1 MICELCGETFEGQG
15 FRVEIDPHDE
25 NFERVVDYKKCKG
38 CGSGM
43 IIYHPYFPVQP
54 HQEQEAPPF
63 PK

>member
-15 FRVEIDPHDE
+15 CRVEIDPHDE

-54 HQEQEAPPF
+54 HQEQEAPPNA
-63 PK
+63 

>member
-43 IIYHPYFPVQP
+43 IIYHP
-54 HQEQEAPPF
+54 
-63 PK
+63 

>member
-15 FRVEIDPHDE
+15 FRVEIDPHDD

-54 HQEQEAPPF
+54 HQEQEAPPNA
-63 PK
+63 

>member
-38 CGSGM
+38 CGAAM
-43 IIYHPYFPVQP
+43 IMCHPYFPVQP
-54 HQEQEAPPF
+54 HQEQEAPPNA
-63 PK
+63 

>member
-54 HQEQEAPPF
+54 HQEQEAPPNA
-63 PK
+63 

>member
-43 IIYHPYFPVQP
+43 IIYHPYFPIQP
-54 HQEQEAPPF
+54 PQEQEAPPNA
-63 PK
+63 

>member
-15 FRVEIDPHDE
+15 FRVEMDPHDE

-54 HQEQEAPPF
+54 HQEQEAPPNA
-63 PK
+63 

>member
-15 FRVEIDPHDE
+15 FSVEIDPHDE
-25 NFERVVDYKKCKG
+25 TFERVVDYKKCKN

-54 HQEQEAPPF
+54 HQEQEAPPNA
-63 PK
+63 